1 MDFPLALPDVI
12 GAVSAFRK
20 EVEGKTDLGAAMDM
34 KRVEGG
40 CGGGPRRFHGIV
52 C

>member
-1 MDFPLALPDVI
+1 MEFTVTLPDFI

-40 CGGGPRRFHGIV
+40 WGGGPRRFHGTV